1 MSHIL
6 SEITPLSDRDCFY
19 LVDRNKTEFDYPLH
33 RHDEIELN
41 FVSNCTGA
49 RRIVGDSIEELGEYD
64 LALIGS
70 GIEHCWDQHYCDK
83 TDKREITIQF
93 RPDLLPPEFLAKNQ
107 MRSIAELLRK
117 AQTGVA
123 FGMRTIMGVY
133 SRLDSLANSLKSD
146 FSSIIGFLDLLYQLS
161 LSTDSHQLAT
171 TSFSRGSMSTESRR
185 VNRVEEEINKRYDQE
200 LTLDHLARI
209 AGMTPTAFSRFF
221 KQRTGRTLSEYIID
235 IRLGHA
241 SRQLVD
247 TSMAVSEICY
257 QCGFTN
263 ITSFNRIFKA
273 KKGCTPKTFRENY
286 LKTRIIV

>member
-1 MSHIL
+1 MSRIL
-6 SEITPLSDRDCFY
+6 SEITPLSDKDCFY
-19 LVDRNKTEFDYPLH
+19 LVDRNKTEFDYPIH
-33 RHDEIELN
+33 RHGEIELN
-41 FVSNCTGA
+41 FVSNCAGA

-64 LALIGS
+64 LALIGP

-93 RPDLLPPEFLAKNQ
+93 RPDLFPPEFLAKNQ
-107 MRSIAELLRK
+107 MKSIAELLKK

-123 FGMRTIMGVY
+123 FGMRTIMSVY
-133 SRLDSLANSLKSD
+133 SKLDELTRCYKAD
-146 FSSIIGFLDLLYQLS
+146 FSSVIGFLELLQQLS
-161 LSTDSHQLAT
+161 LTTDAHQLAT
-171 TSFSRGSMSTESRR
+171 SSFSNTILSTESRR
-185 VNRVEEEINKRYDQE
+185 VNRVEEEINKNYDKE
-200 LTLDHLARI
+200 LTLDHLAEI

-241 SRQLVD
+241 SRKLVD
-247 TSMAVSEICY
+247 TTMAISEICY